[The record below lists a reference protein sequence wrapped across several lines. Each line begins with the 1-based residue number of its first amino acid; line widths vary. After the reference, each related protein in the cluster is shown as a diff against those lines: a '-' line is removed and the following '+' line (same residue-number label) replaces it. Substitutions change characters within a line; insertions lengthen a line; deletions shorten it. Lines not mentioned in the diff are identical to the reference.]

1 MSDLVELYQELVLD
15 HNNRPRNKRVME
27 DASNTAD
34 GYNPLCGDQV
44 SVFVKVENGVVA
56 DVSFQGV
63 GCAISQSSASMMTQ
77 NVKGKSV
84 GEAQALFE
92 GFHTMVTRDPGAD
105 FDGSSLGELEALA
118 GVCAFPNRIKCASLA
133 WHTMAASLDTK
144 NAEHVTTE

>member
-44 SVFVKVENGVVA
+44 SVFLKVEDGVIA

-144 NAEHVTTE
+144 NAEHVSTE

>member
-15 HNNRPRNKRVME
+15 HNNRPRNKRAME

-44 SVFVKVENGVVA
+44 SVFLKVEDGVIS

-77 NVKGKSV
+77 NVKGKTV
-84 GEAQALFE
+84 EEAGELFE
-92 GFHTMVTRDPGAD
+92 VFHSMVTRDPGED
-105 FDGSSLGELEALA
+105 FDSGSLGELEALA

-133 WHTMAASLDTK
+133 WHTMAASLDPK
-144 NAEHVTTE
+144 KAEQVTTE

>member
-1 MSDLVELYQELVLD
+1 MD

-44 SVFVKVENGVVA
+44 SVFVKVEDGVIA

-77 NVKGKSV
+77 NVKGKPV
-84 GEAQALFE
+84 EEAEALFE
-92 GFHTMVTRDPGAD
+92 MFHTMVTRDPSAD

>member
-77 NVKGKSV
+77 NVKGKPV
-84 GEAQALFE
+84 EEAVALFE
-92 GFHTMVTRDPGAD
+92 MFHTMVTRDPSAD

>member
-15 HNNRPRNKRVME
+15 HNNRPRNKRAMG

-44 SVFVKVENGVVA
+44 SVFLKVEDGVIA
-56 DVSFQGV
+56 DASFEGV

-84 GEAQALFE
+84 AEARELFQV
-92 GFHTMVTRDPGAD
+92 FHRMVTREPGEE
-105 FDGSSLGELEALA
+105 FDSASLGELEALA

-133 WHTMAASLDTK
+133 WHTMAASLDPG
-144 NAEHVTTE
+144 NAEQVTTE

>member
-15 HNNRPRNKRVME
+15 HNNRPRNKRAME
-27 DASNTAD
+27 DASNHAD

-44 SVFVKVENGVVA
+44 SVFLKVEDGVIA

-77 NVKGKSV
+77 NVKGKTV
-84 GEAQALFE
+84 AEAEALFAV
-92 GFHTMVTRDPGAD
+92 FHGMVTREPGAE
-105 FDGSSLGELEALA
+105 FDAGSLGELEALA

-133 WHTMAASLDTK
+133 WHTMAASLDGRQ
-144 NAEHVTTE
+144 AEQVTTE

>member
-44 SVFVKVENGVVA
+44 SVFVKWRNGVIA

-77 NVKGKSV
+77 NVKGKPV
-84 GEAQALFE
+84 EEAEALFE
-92 GFHTMVTRDPGAD
+92 LFHSMVTRDPSAD

>member
-44 SVFVKVENGVVA
+44 SVFLKVEDGVIA

-77 NVKGKSV
+77 NVKGKPV
-84 GEAQALFE
+84 EEAEALFE
-92 GFHTMVTRDPGAD
+92 LFHTMVTRDPSAD